1 MKEKTNRESVV
12 IHPIH
17 ENPKNC
23 WAVLLCVVGISLNMG
38 FTLLAGKLNFVL
50 YLDTIG
56 TVLAAVL
63 GGYLPAIIVGFLT
76 NIIKGIY
83 DESSLYYGVLNVLIA
98 LSASL
103 LAEKGWFKKPLT
115 ILGSIL
121 IFTIIGGGLGT
132 CIPWYLEGV
141 QLETETL
148 SEKIYNM
155 GLFTLPFSQL
165 LANLLTDFLDKAL
178 TVLLVLLVVK
188 LMPEKSKHI
197 FRFSNWQQIPL
208 SEEDTAAARSGNFR
222 IVSMR
227 TKIILVLTV
236 AMILIAIAAMWIS
249 VLLFRSATVKDYI
262 KLAEGTARLAVN
274 VIDGDKVND
283 YIANGYEEEDYAE
296 TMKFLEDLL
305 QSSPEIQYVY
315 VYQIQDDGCHVVFD
329 VDTEEVKGDPAG
341 AIVSFDYAFNEYLP
355 ELKNGEEIEP
365 IISNESFGYLLT
377 IYKPVFDSNGICQCY
392 VGIDIEMQQLTYNE
406 RSFFVEMASLF
417 LGFFVLILAFSWWLI
432 EYHFILPV
440 NTMALSAGAFAY
452 NTEEERES
460 SVENIKELGIRTG
473 DELENLYYAFTKT
486 SEDSIR
492 YVADIQDKT
501 ETISKMQKA
510 LIMVLADLVESRD
523 QNTGD
528 HVRKTAA
535 YVKIILNRLKEKGEY
550 ADQLTDE
557 FIANVV
563 DSAPL
568 HDIGKITI
576 PDAILNKPA
585 KLTDEEFAI
594 MKSHSQAGGDI
605 IAQVIEIV
613 PDSAY
618 LYEAKKLALYHHEKW
633 NGKGYP
639 YGLAGEEIPL
649 SARVMA
655 VADVFDALVSE
666 RSYKK
671 PFPFEKAMDIIRE
684 GSGSH
689 FDPKIAEAFLEA
701 EDEVRKVSENF
712 KNMRSSIHI
721 TSTGAFNS

>member
-1 MKEKTNRESVV
+1 MKEKTNQESVI

-262 KLAEGTARLAVN
+262 KLAEETARLAVN

-712 KNMRSSIHI
+712 KNMHSSIRV
-721 TSTGAFNS
+721 TSTGVNQ

>member
-1 MKEKTNRESVV
+1 MRKKQKQNIAV
-12 IHPIH
+12 IHPVH
-17 ENPKNC
+17 EKPQNR
-23 WAVLLCVVGISLNMG
+23 WAVLLCVVGITLNMV
-38 FTLLAGKLNFVL
+38 FTILAGKLNFVL

-56 TVLAAVL
+56 TILAAVL

-83 DESSLYYGVLNVLIA
+83 DDDSLYYGVLNVLIA

-103 LAEKGWFKKPLT
+103 LAEKGWFKTPFK
-115 ILGSIL
+115 IFASIF

-141 QLETETL
+141 KLETETL
-148 SEKIYNM
+148 SEQLYHT

-165 LANLLTDFLDKAL
+165 LANLLTDFLDKAV
-178 TVLLVLLVVK
+178 TVLLVLGIVRC
-188 LMPEKSKHI
+188 MPEKSKHI

-208 SEEDTAAARSGNFR
+208 SEEDTATARNGNFR

-227 TKIILVLTV
+227 TKIIFVLTM

-249 VLLFRSATVKDYI
+249 VVLFRSATIKDYI
-262 KLAEGTARLAVN
+262 KLAEETARLAVN

-283 YIANGYEEEDYAE
+283 YIANGYEEEGYSE
-296 TMKFLEDLL
+296 TMEFLKDLL
-305 QSSPEIQYVY
+305 DSSPEIQYVY
-315 VYQIQDDGCHVVFD
+315 AYQIQDDGCHVVFD
-329 VDTEEVKGDPAG
+329 VDTEEVKGDEAG
-341 AIVSFDYAFNEYLP
+341 AIVPFDYAFNEYMTD
-355 ELKNGEEIEP
+355 LKNGEEIEP

-377 IYKPVFDSNGICQCY
+377 VYKPVKDSNGVCQCY

-406 RSFFVEMASLF
+406 RSFFVEMVSLF
-417 LGFFVLILAFSWWLI
+417 LGFFVLIVAFSWWLI

-452 NTEEERES
+452 NTEEARES

-473 DELENLYYAFTKT
+473 DELENLYHAFTKT
-486 SEDSIR
+486 SEDSIH
-492 YVADIQDKT
+492 YT
-501 ETISKMQKA
+501 ETISKMQKS

-528 HVRKTAA
+528 HVRKTAT
-535 YVKIILNRLKEKGEY
+535 YVKIILKQLKKKGDY

-557 FIANVV
+557 FIANVI

-585 KLTDEEFAI
+585 KLTDEEFAV

-701 EDEVRKVSENF
+701 EDEVREVSENF
-712 KNMRSSIHI
+712 KNMHSSIHV
-721 TSTGAFNS
+721 TSTGVSQ